1 MLGAI
6 YIGLSGMQTFSKGLQ
21 IISNNVANM
30 NTLGFKGT
38 SVTFADS
45 FNRGGLGSF
54 HSGRNGQSFGSGVQL
69 GSRTINFTEGD
80 IRQTGGALD
89 LAIKGD
95 GFLVLSGENG
105 KTYYGRTGQFDLDD
119 KGYISL
125 LGSSYRLNLLDAS
138 GAASPVNIDDRR
150 TSPPIATGLIKFD
163 RFLTSDSS
171 SNQAVIQDIAVYDSV
186 GVRHVWKVTM
196 DRAVNETPPAPGKWS
211 VKVTDESG
219 ATVGTQSIT
228 FGLAGSAEDP
238 SSLTFAYSPTGSAAM
253 SVKLDFA
260 GVTHINAGTTST
272 IRAASSDGRG
282 SGNLSKVTVTEDG
295 TLLLTYSNNQTV
307 DLGAVAIADFRDL
320 QKLEQVGSGLF
331 RNNGSEVRLLPSEKD
346 GAGALVSGQVEASN
360 VDLSQQFGD
369 LILIQR
375 GFQAS
380 SQVLSVSNDMIQ
392 QLFGIRGQ
400 G

>member
-69 GSRTINFTEGD
+69 GSRTINFIEGD

-105 KTYYGRTGQFDLDD
+105 KTYYGRTGQFDLDN
-119 KGYISL
+119 KGYVSL

-150 TSPPIATGLIKFD
+150 TSPPVATGLIKFD
-163 RFLTSDSS
+163 RFLTTDSS
-171 SNQAVIQDIAVYDSV
+171 FNKAVIPDIAVYDSV

-196 DRAVNETPPAPGKWS
+196 DRAIDETPPMPRKWS
-211 VKVTDESG
+211 VTVTDESG
-219 ATVGTQSIT
+219 AEVGKQSIT
-228 FGLAGSAEDP
+228 FDPAGDP
-238 SSLTFAYSPTGSAAM
+238 DPTSFTLAYSPTGSAPM
-253 SVKLDFA
+253 SVKLDFS
-260 GVTHINAGTTST
+260 GVDHIGAGTTST
-272 IRAASSDGRG
+272 IRVASSDGRG
-282 SGNLSKVTVTEDG
+282 SGNLSKVTVTENG
-295 TLLLTYSNNQTV
+295 TLLLTYSNNQTI

-331 RNNGSEVRLLPSEKD
+331 RNNGSEVRLLASEKD
-346 GAGALVSGQVEASN
+346 GAGTLVSGQVEASN